1 MWLYPLAQ
9 NYQPTMTLLSIGHL
23 PLLWVSIVGLSSVS
37 TVGASCL
44 KCEKKIHSTLK
55 LIDYQIRT
63 HPNGSKHVAQLT
75 IISAFLQGKK
85 MPPGSQDMSIIENI
99 HEKLSNVTEL
109 PANVLT
115 SIRNEMHNFL
125 KNNFKNKKRTT
136 ITAVVRRYA
145 QLTQDAVTPGQLC
158 NCANNVHLVHCGT
171 CKTRDETCPSEMYHR
186 TKRGILFSVG
196 EVKLN
201 LFGQSKVM
209 MPRSVLYSIPAVIII
224 VAFLCFLTFYCDVP
238 HR

>member
-109 PANVLT
+109 Q
-115 SIRNEMHNFL
+115 
-125 KNNFKNKKRTT
+125 RTT